1 MSNVDR
7 FTCEQ
12 VFQRL
17 DDFLDR
23 ELSAEEMRLVREHLD
38 LCEACAMEH
47 RFERRVLDD
56 VKEKLRRISMPQGLV
71 ARVHAA
77 IARAQ
82 GEGEGEFGPS
92 P

>member
-1 MSNVDR
+1 MSDVDR
-7 FTCEQ
+7 FTCEE
-12 VFQRL
+12 VFHRL

-56 VKEKLRRISMPQGLV
+56 VKRKLRRISMPAGLV

-77 IARAQ
+77 IERA
-82 GEGEGEFGPS
+82 ETEP
-92 P
+92 

>member
-1 MSNVDR
+1 MSDVDR
-7 FTCEQ
+7 FTCEE
-12 VFQRL
+12 VFHRL

-56 VKEKLRRISMPQGLV
+56 VKRKLRRIDMPAGLV
-71 ARVHAA
+71 DRVPAA
-77 IARAQ
+77 IERA
-82 GEGEGEFGPS
+82 EREP
-92 P
+92 

>member
-7 FTCEQ
+7 FTCEE
-12 VFQRL
+12 VFHRL

-56 VKEKLRRISMPQGLV
+56 VKRKLRRIDMPAGLV
-71 ARVHAA
+71 DRVHAA
-77 IARAQ
+77 IERA
-82 GEGEGEFGPS
+82 EREP
-92 P
+92 

>member
-1 MSNVDR
+1 MSDVDR
-7 FTCEQ
+7 FTCEE
-12 VFQRL
+12 VFRRL

-56 VKEKLRRISMPQGLV
+56 VKRKLRRIDMPAGLV
-71 ARVHAA
+71 DRVHAA
-77 IARAQ
+77 IERA
-82 GEGEGEFGPS
+82 ESEP
-92 P
+92 